1 MDMQESPHDPSAE
14 LAKRITDLLGGNLG
28 ASPFQFGI
36 VGPLRTTLIPVGPL
50 WIGLCVGLAYGL
62 LFCALPS
69 LFLLGKPEPHLFWS
83 SVYGSLYA
91 AWATAIARST
101 SAKVLETI
109 KYRIIPL
116 LSKEISDRI
125 DKDLAH
131 RFKRKRLLLVSWSVA
146 ILGAAAAGL
155 AISWDVSHVPFQDV
169 SNVPFQIA
177 WWCVGWLY
185 LFVTAARATD
195 VARFYYVFAEHLDE
209 EDQHLYVFDPA
220 RANLVKAIAAVG
232 QHILLFWVGIAV
244 SIALLVPFV
253 SIGSNVGF
261 GLHDYSNLFHARS
274 AFAWVVVPI
283 TSVFSLPFGTVV
295 FLRSENA
302 IRKAVAEVVHNTLRS
317 TEREIADL
325 FAQRTELSESKWRQL
340 HELVSLHRSLTTAGL
355 YRSLLISLIR
365 GLSPFVPLIGSIVTL
380 LAKKESA

>member
-1 MDMQESPHDPSAE
+1 
-14 LAKRITDLLGGNLG
+14 
-28 ASPFQFGI
+28 
-36 VGPLRTTLIPVGPL
+36 
-50 WIGLCVGLAYGL
+50 
-62 LFCALPS
+62 
-69 LFLLGKPEPHLFWS
+69 
-83 SVYGSLYA
+83 
-91 AWATAIARST
+91 
-101 SAKVLETI
+101 
-109 KYRIIPL
+109 
-116 LSKEISDRI
+116 
-125 DKDLAH
+125 
-131 RFKRKRLLLVSWSVA
+131 LLVSWSVA

-169 SNVPFQIA
+169 SHVPFQMAISFVSHVPFQIA

-220 RANLVKAIAAVG
+220 RSNLVKAIAAVG

-261 GLHDYSNLFHARS
+261 GLHDYSNWLSLFNAGS

-295 FLRSENA
+295 FRRSENA

-355 YRSLLISLIR
+355 YRSFLIS
-365 GLSPFVPLIGSIVTL
+365 GLSLFVPLIGPVVSL
-380 LAKKESA
+380 LKLLFGSS